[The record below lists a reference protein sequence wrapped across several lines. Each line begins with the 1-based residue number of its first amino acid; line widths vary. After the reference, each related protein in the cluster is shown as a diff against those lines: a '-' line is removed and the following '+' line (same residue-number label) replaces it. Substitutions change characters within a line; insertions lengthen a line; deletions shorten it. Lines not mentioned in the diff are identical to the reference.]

1 MAPEIKVYA
10 LSTCIHCKHAKE
22 YLEIKRE
29 CAKEEMKTK
38 GKWCEKYSKIEKLYN
53 QLQSESLRSMPQ
65 APKF

>member
-1 MAPEIKVYA
+1 MAQAYKKADFAGAAY
-10 LSTCIHCKHAKE
+10 AKE